1 MNTSFIYLDYNATT
15 PCDERVLQAALP
27 YMTEFFGNAASNT
40 YSLGTYAA
48 NAVKI
53 ARGEVAKCI
62 GADESEVIFTSG
74 ATESCNIAI
83 RGVAETYQHKGKH
96 IITAVTEH
104 KAVLDTC
111 NALEKEGYQIT
122 YLATDQQGNIN
133 LDILE
138 KSITPATI
146 LIALMYANN
155 ETGVI
160 HPVQS
165 IGKIAKKHGVIFF
178 CDATQALGK
187 IAIDVVTDEIDL
199 MAVSAHKIYALK
211 GTGALYIR
219 RKQPRVTVAPFLF
232 GGGHEKG
239 LRSGTLNVPGIVSMG
254 KACSIITAELI
265 DIQSKYTILKTKL
278 LQQLLTIPQTVVN
291 GNIDVSLPNTVNVSF
306 LYTEGKAILA
316 AVKDKI
322 GISAGSACTA
332 HLNKPSYVLLA
343 MGHSENRAAASFRIS
358 IGRNTTEA
366 QIDEAVNIFRKGI
379 SEVRAASYI
388 WKNYQEGRENLQ
400 HWK

>member
-1 MNTSFIYLDYNATT
+1 
-15 PCDERVLQAALP
+15 
-27 YMTEFFGNAASNT
+27 MTEFFGNAASNT
-40 YSLGTYAA
+40 YSMGTYAA

-53 ARGEVAKCI
+53 ARREVAKCV
-62 GADESEVIFTSG
+62 GADESEIIFTSG

-83 RGVAETYQHKGKH
+83 RGVAEAYRNKGKH

-111 NALEKEGYQIT
+111 NALEKDGYRIT
-122 YLATDQQGNIN
+122 YLTTGKSGNI
-133 LDILE
+133 DPDALE
-138 KSITPATI
+138 KAITPETT

-160 HPVQS
+160 HPVQA

-219 RKQPRVTVAPFLF
+219 RKQPRVTVTPFLF

-239 LRSGTLNVPGIVSMG
+239 LRSGTLNVPGIVAMG
-254 KACSIITAELI
+254 KACSIISTELV
-265 DIQSKYTILKTKL
+265 DIQSGYAGLKARL
-278 LQQLLTIPQTVVN
+278 LKGLLTIPQTVVN
-291 GNIDVSLPNTVNVSF
+291 GNIDYSLPNTVNVSF
-306 LYTEGKAILA
+306 LYTEGKAVLT

-343 MGHSENRAAASFRIS
+343 MGYSENRAAASFRIS

-366 QIDEAVNIFRKGI
+366 QIDEAVNIFRNAV
-379 SEVRAASYI
+379 SEVRAAGYI
-388 WKNYQEGRENLQ
+388 WKNYLAGKENLQ
-400 HWK
+400 DWE